1 MEKVCGVTVLSPSF
15 TLSSSTHTH
24 THAIPIKMVS
34 LGVGNYKNVT
44 LWSHSLFTRDWM
56 SALGIKQKK
65 EKKKR
70 PLLQHIAHLKFI
82 KPIYRMFH
90 VALGW
95 AED

>member
-65 EKKKR
+65 EKN
-70 PLLQHIAHLKFI
+70 
-82 KPIYRMFH
+82 
-90 VALGW
+90 ALSCNI
-95 AED
+95 